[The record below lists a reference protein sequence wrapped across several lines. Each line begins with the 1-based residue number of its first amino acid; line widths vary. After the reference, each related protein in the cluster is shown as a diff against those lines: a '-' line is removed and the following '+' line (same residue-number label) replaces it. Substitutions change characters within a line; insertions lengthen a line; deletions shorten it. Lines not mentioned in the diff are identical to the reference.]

1 MAKIEMVPQ
10 PLENG
15 LYLSKVECLGSQAN
29 SRALSLFELIRAIRP
44 IASIHFNFCI
54 DPGWVLR
61 QYSRSLRNCPISF
74 IVGQRHL
81 PALKA
86 ECSKWS
92 NVQCAGVPLPFAYGT
107 HHTKLSL
114 FESETAL
121 HVVVSTSNLLE
132 EDWALKTQAFYHWR
146 APFPPD
152 ATETEEE
159 TLHPQ
164 KGRMQQPEK

>member
-1 MAKIEMVPQ
+1 
-10 PLENG
+10 
-15 LYLSKVECLGSQAN
+15 LSS
-29 SRALSLFELIRAIRP
+29 
-44 IASIHFNFCI
+44 
-54 DPGWVLR
+54 R

-92 NVQCAGVPLPFAYGT
+92 NVQVFIFLFDDPYCFLFQCAGVPLPFAYGT